1 MSTWDSGTQNTAS
14 ADAAAESDPAVISR
28 QIDHTRDSM
37 AGTLDEIQRRLEPE
51 QVTSYVKDVAYYVVL
66 ELKSVARDFANETMT
81 NVRSSS
87 TKAAGDGS
95 AQGSQVATRLTEPT
109 KAFLAKYSGRSSGT
123 KAGQMSNQ
131 TQGLWK
137 KLEANPV
144 ALGAVGLAV
153 GSLVAAIAPRMQQ
166 EDEIMGEA
174 RDRMVG
180 NMTTT
185 AGQTIESI
193 RTAAVETGNAVL
205 KEATSSQQSS

>member
-1 MSTWDSGTQNTAS
+1 MAS

-28 QIDHTRDSM
+28 QIDHTRDAM

-66 ELKSVARDFANETMT
+66 ELKGAVRDLAGEAVTS
-81 NVRSSS
+81 VRSASPKAKADVSGPEAKDTPRFTES
-87 TKAAGDGS
+87 T
-95 AQGSQVATRLTEPT
+95 R
-109 KAFLAKYSGRSSGT
+109 AFLSKYSGRQAGT
-123 KAGQMSNQ
+123 KAGQALMSNQ

-174 RDRMVG
+174 RDHLMESVQA
-180 NMTTT
+180 N
-185 AGQTIESI
+185 AGQTVESI
-193 RTAAVETGNAVL
+193 RSAAMETGTAVL
-205 KEATSSQQSS
+205 KEATSQQTT